1 MEKKTKAAE
10 AVKTDAQNVAE
21 NTETKTET
29 AIETAAPE
37 AQKLDEVVVPENAE
51 EITQE
56 EALAAAADEV
66 NKLRAENTEI
76 KQKLDEVIKNA
87 NDAAEAAGK
96 QIQEL
101 EQKLAA
107 VEGVVKEKE
116 EQLKAAA
123 QTSGSNAFYADL
135 LDKLKARF
143 DEYSGIRRERLR
155 KEFIT
160 DITEEIQRQK
170 ELLTNA

>member
-1 MEKKTKAAE
+1 M
-10 AVKTDAQNVAE
+10 
-21 NTETKTET
+21 
-29 AIETAAPE
+29 
-37 AQKLDEVVVPENAE
+37 
-51 EITQE
+51 
-56 EALAAAADEV
+56 
-66 NKLRAENTEI
+66 
-76 KQKLDEVIKNA
+76 
-87 NDAAEAAGK
+87 
-96 QIQEL
+96 
-101 EQKLAA
+101 
-107 VEGVVKEKE
+107 KEKE